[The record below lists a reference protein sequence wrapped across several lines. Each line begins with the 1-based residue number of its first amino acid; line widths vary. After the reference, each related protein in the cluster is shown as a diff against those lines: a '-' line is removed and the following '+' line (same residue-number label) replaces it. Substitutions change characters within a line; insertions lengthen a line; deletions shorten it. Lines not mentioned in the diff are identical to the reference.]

1 MATRKLLA
9 TTTVTHQNAGPPV
22 KPLHDAAA
30 FNADFHWETS
40 GLPKYTPDLVHT
52 FIRGKEVLP
61 QGDNVPGT
69 VRWQIDAGVMQDVSD
84 GIITYGFA
92 TQNHATGIIN
102 SPSFGDGTGYSP
114 FTAAQ
119 QAAAR
124 IAVQNWDDLI
134 AAKFVE
140 VKSGPGASDYGRQ
153 TMDITLANT
162 YTGPAQAAAF
172 YPGYDHQYSRLA
184 GDVWVADPRV
194 NGSNAQLQPGQ
205 YGLQTLNHELG
216 HSLGLSHPGNYN
228 FGDDSDGDGVP
239 DPINYTGDAEYF
251 QDSNQYS
258 IMSYFDSYETGA
270 QNIDWN
276 LMRFVYPSTPMVDD
290 VAVIQAKYGAD
301 MTTRT
306 GDTTYG
312 FNSTADVTNAALKFL
327 PGEMATVFT
336 IWDAGGKD
344 TLNLSGFYTNSV
356 IDLREGAY
364 SSAGGWGAYNPA
376 LLGIDPG
383 AIGSTAA
390 LALINA
396 NNTAAGFGSR
406 MSPPALGADF
416 LYRVYFEGDVV
427 HPTAGLINEGLS
439 WKTITG
445 TDQHYLMEQNIGI
458 AYGAVIENGVG
469 GHGDDRINGNQADNG
484 LWGND
489 GNDLLLGLGGN
500 DMLNGGVGNDLLN
513 GGAGQDTLTGG
524 GGNDTF
530 VFTDLGL
537 GDLITD
543 FNAGD
548 QIDLTALYPGAINFV
563 GGAALS
569 AIGDVNY
576 INGVISGNFAGDNN
590 ADFSVVLAGMP
601 AIQPDA
607 VGFHG

>member
-1 MATRKLLA
+1 MATRKFSA
-9 TTTVTHQNAGPPV
+9 TTTVTPQKAGTLS
-22 KPLHDAAA
+22 PLHDAAD
-30 FNADFHWETS
+30 FNAGFHWETS
-40 GLPKYTPDLVHT
+40 GLPKYTPELVHT
-52 FIRGKEVLP
+52 SIRGKEVLP
-61 QGDNVPGT
+61 QGANVPGT
-69 VRWQIDAGVMQDVSD
+69 VRWQLDAGVQQDVSD

-102 SPSFGDGTGYSP
+102 NPSFGDGRGYTP

-124 IAVQNWDDLI
+124 VAVQNWDDLI

-140 VKSGPGASDYGRQ
+140 VKPGPGASDYGRQ

-258 IMSYFDSYETGA
+258 IMSYFDAFETGA

-276 LMRFVYPSTPMVDD
+276 VMRFVYPSTPMVDD

-376 LLGIDPG
+376 LLSIDPG
-383 AIGSTAA
+383 SIGSAAA
-390 LALINA
+390 LSYINA
-396 NNTAAGFGSR
+396 NNADAGFLARSTT
-406 MSPPALGADF
+406 
-416 LYRVYFEGDVV
+416 LYNVYFNGV
-427 HPTAGLINEGLS
+427 AGINEGIS
-439 WKTITG
+439 WKAITG
-445 TDQHYLMEQNIGI
+445 TGDHYLMEQNIGI
-458 AYGAVIENGVG
+458 AYGAKIENGVG
-469 GHGDDRINGNQADNG
+469 GHGDDRINGNALDNG

-489 GNDLLLGLGGN
+489 GNDVILGLDGN
-500 DMLNGGVGNDLLN
+500 DSLN
-513 GGAGQDTLTGG
+513 GGAGHDTLTGG
-524 GGNDTF
+524 AGADTF
-530 VFTDLGL
+530 VFTNVEM

-543 FNAGD
+543 FNHGEGD
-548 QIDLTALYPGAINFV
+548 KIDLSALYGGHMQFV
-563 GGAALS
+563 EGNPLVNA
-569 AIGDVNY
+569 GDVNY
-576 INGVISGNFAGDNN
+576 VNGVLSVNTGGTSA
-590 ADFSVVLAGMP
+590 ADFSVTLASIGGVMP
-601 AIQPDA
+601 EVHADA
-607 VGFHG
+607 LMLHG